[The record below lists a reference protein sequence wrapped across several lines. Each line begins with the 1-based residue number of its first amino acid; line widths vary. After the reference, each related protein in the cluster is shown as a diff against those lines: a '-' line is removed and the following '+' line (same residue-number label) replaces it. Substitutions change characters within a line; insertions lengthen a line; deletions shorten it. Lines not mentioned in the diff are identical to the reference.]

1 MIINERNNIAKYSII
16 CRSRK
21 HFENIVP
28 FSKIIFVLLIIKN
41 YQEEVQ
47 DVDKQDFAAKHKE
60 VLKNRLYG
68 LLCEKEKDGSWE
80 DFLDNILVDLTD
92 LAPNDDRSY
101 DYYVLVAKLSRCRY
115 LSYKYFRKTI
125 FECMNLIDRIDV
137 I

>member
-1 MIINERNNIAKYSII
+1 MQDRLKRIIIAHQDI
-16 CRSRK
+16 
-21 HFENIVP
+21 
-28 FSKIIFVLLIIKN
+28 VLLIIVLW
-41 YQEEVQ
+41 QEEVR
-47 DVDKQDFAAKHKE
+47 DVDNQDFVSKHKE

-80 DFLDNILVDLTD
+80 EFLDNILIDLNTEEE
-92 LAPNDDRSY
+92 RSY
-101 DYYVLVAKLSRCRY
+101 EYYVLVTKISKCRY

>member
-1 MIINERNNIAKYSII
+1 MQDSLKRIIIARQDI
-16 CRSRK
+16 
-21 HFENIVP
+21 
-28 FSKIIFVLLIIKN
+28 VLLIIVLW
-41 YQEEVQ
+41 QEEVR
-47 DVDKQDFAAKHKE
+47 DVDNQDFVSKHKE

-80 DFLDNILVDLTD
+80 EFLDNILIDLNTEEE
-92 LAPNDDRSY
+92 RSY
-101 DYYVLVAKLSRCRY
+101 EYYVLVTKISKCRY

>member
-1 MIINERNNIAKYSII
+1 MQDSLKQTTIVRRSIA
-16 CRSRK
+16 
-21 HFENIVP
+21 
-28 FSKIIFVLLIIKN
+28 LLIIKN

-47 DVDKQDFAAKHKE
+47 DVDKQDFATKYKE

-80 DFLDNILVDLTD
+80 EFLDNILVELTD
-92 LAPNDDRSY
+92 LAPNNDRSY
-101 DYYVLVAKLSRCRY
+101 DYYILVTKLSRCRY

-125 FECMNLIDRIDV
+125 FECMNLIDRTDV

>member
-1 MIINERNNIAKYSII
+1 MQDSLKQITIVHRNI
-16 CRSRK
+16 
-21 HFENIVP
+21 
-28 FSKIIFVLLIIKN
+28 VLLIIRN

-101 DYYVLVAKLSRCRY
+101 DYYILVAKLSRCRY

>member
-1 MIINERNNIAKYSII
+1 MQDSLKRIIIVR
-16 CRSRK
+16 
-21 HFENIVP
+21 HNIVH
-28 FSKIIFVLLIIKN
+28 LITRN

-47 DVDKQDFAAKHKE
+47 DVDKQDFVAKHKE

-92 LAPNDDRSY
+92 LAPNDERGY

-115 LSYKYFRKTI
+115 LSYKFFRKTI